1 MKTRWM
7 NRKETGN
14 ALGKTK
20 ILDRMN
26 RMNRMYRMGGAGRR
40 DSTRYSHLFIV
51 FILFILSILDSLS
64 QRSVK
69 LPQKLFAPR
78 SITARPKRSL
88 QYRSFPYS
96 DRHDH
101 SLCVACRSAYSRVN
115 PIAPW
120 T

>member
-1 MKTRWM
+1 M
-7 NRKETGN
+7 NREETGN

-26 RMNRMYRMGGAGRR
+26 RMYRMGRSGE
-40 DSTRYSHLFIV
+40 TRLDPVLSSHIL
-51 FILFILSILDSLS
+51 FILFILSILDSLY

-69 LPQKLFAPR
+69 LPQKLSAPR
-78 SITARPKRSL
+78 SITARPNRSL

-101 SLCVACRSAYSRVN
+101 SLCVTCRSAYSRVN
-115 PIAPW
+115 PIAP
-120 T
+120 